1 MVEDYCCG
9 YNCEVCGHLSIY
21 YHGNGIYK
29 CHNCNAIYTRYK
41 NKDFNHFLFNPHKG
55 FKALYDGAYIIAEE
69 EFNLVIKKFPMYS
82 LGYWGRLLTRH
93 GIQYLRGE
101 PCCIWRPTYDDIR
114 EDDDYKMVMKYADD
128 QLKSKYMAEIVKI
141 EEAINKKREYA
152 LMRKYDIF
160 YSVYSSDIE
169 KPDEINEYLLNA
181 DYAIARS
188 VFKING
194 GYQDKAMSGPWF
206 YDGISRSKILIV
218 YLSKPPKL
226 IAARNHIWRQYC
238 AEINSGKRKNTSLIV
253 IYDGIDAR
261 SITKELKNGI
271 ILKADSKKFYP
282 DLLALIRENIIESV
296 NEMKKRKLNDYKEML
311 ANVEV
316 NDSLENLIGKLKEIR
331 TELWD
336 FKKTVEY

>member
-1 MVEDYCCG
+1 MVEDYCSG
-9 YNCEVCGHLSIY
+9 YNCEVCGNLSIY

-29 CHNCNAIYTRYK
+29 CHDCNAIYTRYK
-41 NKDFNHFLFNPHKG
+41 NKDFNHFLSNPHKG
-55 FKALYDGAYIIAEE
+55 FMALHHGAFIIAEE

-82 LGYWGRLLTRH
+82 LGYWGRFLARH
-93 GIQYLRGE
+93 GIKYLCGE
-101 PCCIWRPTYDDIR
+101 PWCDRTTYDDIR
-114 EDDDYKMVMKYADD
+114 EDDDYKMVMEYADD
-128 QLKSKYMAEIVKI
+128 QLKSKYMAEILKI
-141 EEAINKKREYA
+141 EEAINKRCEEASMK
-152 LMRKYDIF
+152 KYDIF

-169 KPDEINEYLLNA
+169 KPNEIYKYL
-181 DYAIARS
+181 RS
-188 VFKING
+188 VNYEIIENFQLVNG
-194 GYQDKAMSGPWF
+194 GYEDGSMNGSWF
-206 YDGISRSKILIV
+206 YDCISRSKILIV
-218 YLSKPPKL
+218 YLSKSPKL

-261 SITKELKNGI
+261 SITEELKNGI
-271 ILKADSKKFYP
+271 ILKADSKNFYP

-311 ANVEV
+311 ANIEI
-316 NDSLENLIGKLKEIR
+316 NDSLENLIGQLKEIR